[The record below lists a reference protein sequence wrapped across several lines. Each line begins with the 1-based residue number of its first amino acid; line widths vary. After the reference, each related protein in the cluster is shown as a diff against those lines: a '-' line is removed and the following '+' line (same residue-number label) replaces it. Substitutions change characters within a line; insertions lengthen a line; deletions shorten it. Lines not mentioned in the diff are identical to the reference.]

1 MLLRLAYLG
10 ITTTVA
16 MLRVLPR
23 SDRDKDVEIL
33 VLRHQLAVLQRQ
45 LNGRRIQFQLE
56 DRALLAV
63 LLHRLPRPTL
73 RRLQLLVRPDT
84 ILRWHRQLLAHHHA
98 IRSRPYRRGR
108 PRTLRSIRLLVLR
121 LAREN
126 PNWGYRRLH
135 GELLTLGVKVAAST
149 VWQILRDARVDPSP
163 ERTSTTRASFLQS
176 QAQALLAADF
186 IETVTVTGA
195 RMYILAVIDHATRR
209 VRILGATPHPT
220 AAWVTQAARNLA
232 MDLHDTAAAAAA
244 GPVMRFLIRDR
255 DGKYPP
261 SFDTILADSGITV
274 IRTGVRIPRM
284 NAVMERWVRT
294 CRRELLDRTL
304 IWNQQHLLHMPP
316 DPDRFFTFWTR
327 KEAVVKVTGDGLGVP
342 FAELRVSDPKLLTY
356 PGRDEEP
363 ALPVDLWPA
372 PGYRAAL
379 AVLTPTPISV
389 IERPAADLL

>member
-1 MLLRLAYLG
+1 LPTSVSPPQSPCCVCCPVAAATRTSRSSSSATSWLSCNANS
-10 ITTTVA
+10 TV
-16 MLRVLPR
+16 
-23 SDRDKDVEIL
+23 D
-33 VLRHQLAVLQRQ
+33 
-45 LNGRRIQFQLE
+45 GIQFQPE
-56 DRALLAV
+56 DRALLAA

-98 IRSRPYRRGR
+98 IRSRLYRRGR

-149 VWQILRDARVDPSP
+149 VWQILRDAGVDPSP
-163 ERTSTTRASFLQS
+163 ERTSTTWASFLRS
-176 QAQALLAADF
+176 RAQALLAADF

-195 RMYILAVIDHATRR
+195 PMYILAVIDHATRR

-220 AAWVTQAARNLA
+220 AAWVTQAVRNLA
-232 MDLHDTAAAAAA
+232 MDLHDTATAAAA

-255 DGKYPP
+255 DGKYPL

-284 NAVMERWVRT
+284 NAVMERWGRSRPSASRSMPTVFDVPALLRWLIGGRVR
-294 CRRELLDRTL
+294 
-304 IWNQQHLLHMPP
+304 
-316 DPDRFFTFWTR
+316 
-327 KEAVVKVTGDGLGVP
+327 AVVHPARLLG
-342 FAELRVSDPKLLTY
+342 RV
-356 PGRDEEP
+356 R
-363 ALPVDLWPA
+363 
-372 PGYRAAL
+372 
-379 AVLTPTPISV
+379 
-389 IERPAADLL
+389 